1 MDHFNVASNVNKELD
16 AIVSTHETPIGMHPS
31 GAVAKQQ
38 VYILTWQLC
47 VAQTTR
53 VINESTPGNLNLLM
67 EAISLNDARG
77 GGGRRDEDPMSG

>member
-1 MDHFNVASNVNKELD
+1 
-16 AIVSTHETPIGMHPS
+16 
-31 GAVAKQQ
+31 VAKQQ